1 MGHNWSVV
9 TDKIYGIVKGSCKK
23 LTMYD
28 KAGNETID
36 PDDATRFFGT
46 LASHNPKLDNFA
58 ILVALHD
65 RGQYSYINIKTP
77 NLKDDVDFK
86 KVHQIRNHIR
96 KSVGQKEGI
105 KVVWQVFDKEIDPK
119 EEAVNNIKESKDV
132 GKWFGTTKS
141 SFQRIGEA
149 KLIIRHTDAI
159 NEEKTGARTRHI
171 RALFVENKTGERF
184 AYPHLHMSGAR
195 AFARHISNGGTNYDS
210 IAEGIISLSA
220 DYISLR
226 RAAHTMRQH
235 QVVSDWTVGVRKSMD
250 GINRRLTSLHGSKGY
265 SNAESILA
273 SQSMVLD
280 EQSTDSL
287 WQKLSEE
294 CSCGQEEPEYNNLGV
309 AAKYLSGVDNQ
320 PKPITFT
327 WNRRPNVSDV
337 PDGHQMLERLH
348 WQISEL
354 ADACAD
360 PHASARLSEIA
371 KMIAADIK
379 PTQQD
384 LELVREAI
392 ASSINEPQESILPE
406 EAELERFLNEFT
418 TESIFAEADDP
429 TDDEVKELYCS
440 NCGGKFAAKNGR
452 RDGFSHCKNHKGFT
466 PLSESTEDKTDD
478 VDEGYQVMRPMDK
491 DRYQERSGLEG
502 PFMTKSGKVVY
513 YDPKEG
519 KYYDPDSD
527 FYIDYDD
534 YAAMNTESMDKN
546 NNYSSN
552 TTKKHKFRVY
562 MKPIIGRRQ
571 SFVNRDEPEAE
582 KYAIEPVE
590 PAKKPEKLLITVPA
604 TNTSQ
609 ARTTLAKYL
618 SKNFGQA
625 FILKIEY
632 VGVDDNVDED
642 DAYGEPTKD
651 DIIWCSNC
659 GERFHGNGRKHG
671 FSHCENHKGFKMIYE
686 TLVTDDENVDEGDAY
701 GVAQKDRERKE
712 EIAYNKEQRAK
723 RWNFGEPIK
732 DDTAADS
739 DLEEDTADENINEGW
754 SIAKPIDTDRYQSRA
769 GLEGPFMTKVG
780 KVVYYDPKEG
790 KYYDPDSDFYID
802 YDDYAAMNEESSV
815 GSDNPCHVCDGSGT
829 HRGKT
834 CRLCDGSGLSSAG
847 HHSVEEAE
855 SDIRFIPGVPGEAI
869 LKIGNYYLVWDRDR
883 YESRTVKNEYDVYQ
897 QTGDTFKHIE
907 NLNMPYDPPGHA
919 TAMFIKKYSHMTESE
934 NIKRIKH
941 LAGI

>member
-1 MGHNWSVV
+1 MMSYNWSVV
-9 TDKIYGIVKGSCKK
+9 TDKLYGIIDGSCKK

-28 KAGNETID
+28 AAGNETID
-36 PDDATRFFGT
+36 PDDATRFFASFKSYNPDLDDFT
-46 LASHNPKLDNFA
+46 L
-58 ILVALHD
+58 LVALHD
-65 RGQYSYINIKTP
+65 QGQTSYINIKTP
-77 NLKDDVDFK
+77 NLTDDTDFK
-86 KVHQIRNHIR
+86 TVHRLRNHIR
-96 KSVGQKEGI
+96 NAIGLREGI
-105 KVVWQVFDKEIDPK
+105 KIVWQVFDKEIDPR

-141 SFQRIGEA
+141 SFQRIGDA

-195 AFARHISNGGTNYDS
+195 AFARHISNGGTNYDA
-210 IAEGIISLSA
+210 IAEGIVSLSA

-226 RAAHTMRQH
+226 HAAHTMRQH
-235 QVVSDWTVGVRKSMD
+235 QVVSEWIVGVRESMD
-250 GINRRLTSLHGSKGY
+250 GINRRLKSLHGPKGY
-265 SNAESILA
+265 ANAESILA
-273 SQSMVLD
+273 SQAMILD
-280 EQSTDSL
+280 EQATSSM
-287 WQKLSEE
+287 WQTLAEE

-337 PDGHQMLERLH
+337 PDGHEMLERLH

-371 KMIAADIK
+371 EMIAADIK

-418 TESIFAEADDP
+418 TESIFAEADAP

-466 PLSESTEDKTDD
+466 PLSESIDD
-478 VDEGYQVMRPMDK
+478 ETNDMDEGYQVMRPMDK

-534 YAAMNTESMDKN
+534 YAAMNNESMDKN
-546 NNYSSN
+546 NDYSSN

-571 SFVNRDEPEAE
+571 SFVNRDDPEAE
-582 KYAIEPVE
+582 KYAIEPVG

-618 SKNFGQA
+618 SKTFGQA
-625 FILKIEY
+625 PILKIEY
-632 VGVDDNVDED
+632 VGVDDNVDEG
-642 DAYGEPTKD
+642 DAYGEKQLYLPGVPGEIYTREGAYYLILDKDRYDRHTVKNEWYVYTSDGGNTKEVEHMD
-651 DIIWCSNC
+651 VSPYARPA
-659 GERFHGNGRKHG
+659 EVEKLFREKYGNTD
-671 FSHCENHKGFKMIYE
+671 SSAMNNE
-686 TLVTDDENVDEGDAY
+686 TVDEGDAY
-701 GVAQKDRERKE
+701 GVAQKERERKE
-712 EIAYNKEQRAK
+712 EIAYNKKQQEK
-723 RWNFGEPIK
+723 RWNFGKPLP
-732 DDTAADS
+732 DNTAADS
-739 DLEEDTADENINEGW
+739 DLEEAT
-754 SIAKPIDTDRYQSRA
+754 KLYPTTHTD
-769 GLEGPFMTKVG
+769 
-780 KVVYYDPKEG
+780 
-790 KYYDPDSDFYID
+790 
-802 YDDYAAMNEESSV
+802 
-815 GSDNPCHVCDGSGT
+815 
-829 HRGKT
+829 
-834 CRLCDGSGLSSAG
+834 
-847 HHSVEEAE
+847 
-855 SDIRFIPGVPGEAI
+855 
-869 LKIGNYYLVWDRDR
+869 
-883 YESRTVKNEYDVYQ
+883 
-897 QTGDTFKHIE
+897 TGD
-907 NLNMPYDPPGHA
+907 NN
-919 TAMFIKKYSHMTESE
+919 SE
-934 NIKRIKH
+934 LIKRIKH
-941 LAGI
+941 LAGL

>member
-235 QVVSDWTVGVRKSMD
+235 QVVSEWTVGVRKSMD

-294 CSCGQEEPEYNNLGV
+294 CSCGQHDPAYADLGV
-309 AAKYLSGVDNQ
+309 AAKYLGAVDNQ
-320 PKPITFT
+320 PTPITFS
-327 WNRRPNVSDV
+327 WHRKPNIAAV
-337 PDGHQMLERLH
+337 PDNRKVLERLH
-348 WQISEL
+348 WQIREL

-360 PHASARLSEIA
+360 PRASARLSEIA
-371 KMIAADIK
+371 GMIASNIK
-379 PTQQD
+379 PTDED
-384 LELVREAI
+384 LNLVREAI
-392 ASSINEPQESILPE
+392 ASSSVQSEETVLPE
-406 EAELERFLNEFT
+406 EVELDEFLNKFSPEAIFSESDQVSQFIVGDKVKHKT
-418 TESIFAEADDP
+418 QQLGIGTVVADPEGDEYPVKFGNDPEVYYTPAEDLELSETSESIDPAD
-429 TDDEVKELYCS
+429 
-440 NCGGKFAAKNGR
+440 A
-452 RDGFSHCKNHKGFT
+452 
-466 PLSESTEDKTDD
+466 TEK
-478 VDEGYQVMRPMDK
+478 
-491 DRYQERSGLEG
+491 
-502 PFMTKSGKVVY
+502 
-513 YDPKEG
+513 
-519 KYYDPDSD
+519 
-527 FYIDYDD
+527 
-534 YAAMNTESMDKN
+534 
-546 NNYSSN
+546 
-552 TTKKHKFRVY
+552 
-562 MKPIIGRRQ
+562 
-571 SFVNRDEPEAE
+571 
-582 KYAIEPVE
+582 
-590 PAKKPEKLLITVPA
+590 
-604 TNTSQ
+604 
-609 ARTTLAKYL
+609 
-618 SKNFGQA
+618 
-625 FILKIEY
+625 
-632 VGVDDNVDED
+632 DDN
-642 DAYGEPTKD
+642 
-651 DIIWCSNC
+651 IIWCSNC

-712 EIAYNKEQRAK
+712 EIAYNKEHRAK

-815 GSDNPCHVCDGSGT
+815 GSDKPCHVCDGSGT